1 VDGDW
6 VVVVVGLVVIVLTD
20 EPSLTSLDVDA
31 AVVVVAAV
39 VDDVDVVVTESIGDD
54 EGMNDAII
62 FMGDDVV
69 VAGGVPLDGSSD
81 DVGEEVSDDTSTV
94 GSCIPSSSSLT

>member
-1 VDGDW
+1 M
-6 VVVVVGLVVIVLTD
+6 VVVVGLVVIVLTD

-39 VDDVDVVVTESIGDD
+39 VDDVDVVVSDSIGDD
-54 EGMNDAII
+54 EGMNDAI

-81 DVGEEVSDDTSTV
+81 GVGEEVSDDTSTV
-94 GSCIPSSSSLT
+94 GSCIPSSSSSLT

>member
-1 VDGDW
+1 M
-6 VVVVVGLVVIVLTD
+6 VVVVGLVVIGLTD

-54 EGMNDAII
+54 EGINDAI

-81 DVGEEVSDDTSTV
+81 GVGEEVSDDTSTV
-94 GSCIPSSSSLT
+94 GGSIPSSPSLT